1 MVKGRRAIL
10 FPGSKGALLG
20 LVLINMVCLAFF
32 NGFQKEATVDIKKYS
47 KEMAKFSEESKEKN
61 RIAIRGLMN

>member
-1 MVKGRRAIL
+1 M

-20 LVLINMVCLAFF
+20 LVLINMVCLACF

-47 KEMAKFSEESKEKN
+47 KEMEKFSEEAKEKN